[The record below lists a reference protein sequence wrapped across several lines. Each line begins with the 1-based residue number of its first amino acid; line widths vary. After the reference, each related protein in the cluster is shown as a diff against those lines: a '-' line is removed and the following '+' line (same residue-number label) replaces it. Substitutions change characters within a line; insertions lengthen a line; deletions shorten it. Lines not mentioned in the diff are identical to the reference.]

1 MGFALYD
8 HRAGPTSEEA
18 SVQDNIDR
26 LAMFIRRT
34 LMKCE
39 KMRCTLKIGAA
50 RMDPKQQEIMAE
62 AMDLWV
68 ARPATPGADG
78 SMRRFCWP
86 KIVMPTANIP
96 EKYHTYFWT
105 PNGERIPI
113 ETVQRYQNFKVVP
126 FVEVEDVFVNKA
138 MRSLQLKL
146 RECIVYPPAERLSVR
161 TSVCFPGRL
170 CTSNQAAAQ
179 QPALPVTAILPD
191 PEEEGSEVV
200 VPPVANLEEES
211 LGKDAVTESVAVEPV
226 VVEPAAVEP
235 VGSPARKRAR
245 KMKSDAPPPP
255 E

>member
-1 MGFALYD
+1 M
-8 HRAGPTSEEA
+8 E
-18 SVQDNIDR
+18 NIDR
-26 LAMFIRRT
+26 LAVFIRRN

-50 RMDPKQQEIMAE
+50 RMDVKQQELMAE

-68 ARPATPGADG
+68 ARPATPGQDG

-86 KIVMPTANIP
+86 KIVMPTPNIP

-105 PNGERIPI
+105 PNGERIPL

-170 CTSNQAAAQ
+170 CTSNQPAPPPVATPVPAAE
-179 QPALPVTAILPD
+179 
-191 PEEEGSEVV
+191 PEEEEVHPEV
-200 VPPVANLEEES
+200 PVA
-211 LGKDAVTESVAVEPV
+211 DVTPPV
-226 VVEPAAVEP
+226 VVEETTTVAPEVQPETAPVVAASEP
-235 VGSPARKRAR
+235 MGSPARKRAR
-245 KMKSDAPPPP
+245 KATKTEERGQPA